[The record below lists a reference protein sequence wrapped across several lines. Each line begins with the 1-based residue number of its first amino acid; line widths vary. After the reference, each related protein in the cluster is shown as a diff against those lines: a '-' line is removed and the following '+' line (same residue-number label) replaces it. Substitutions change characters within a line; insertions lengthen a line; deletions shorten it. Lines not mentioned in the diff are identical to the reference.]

1 MTPPLLFVEDLKT
14 HFFTGRGITKAVD
27 GVSFTLRAGETL
39 ALVGESG
46 SGKSVTCLSLV
57 RLVPEP
63 AGRIVGGRVLL
74 DGEDLLGKSPAEMR
88 RVRGKQIAMVLQDP
102 MTSLNPALTI
112 GTQIGEVVRLH
123 QGLRGASLRA
133 RALEALRRLRIA
145 AAETRLGQFQHQ
157 LSGGMRQ
164 RVSSAIAM
172 SCAPRLLIA
181 DEPTTSLDVTIQAQ
195 YLDLLKEVQQATGVA
210 VILVT
215 HDFGIVAANAD
226 RVAVMYAGRIV
237 EIGSTLDLFNAPA
250 HPYTR
255 ALLRC
260 LPDIDARGGRL
271 GIAGESGP
279 GKPTLAKLFPLLE
292 RPTAGSLRFDGK
304 AIEAFGHGD
313 LAAYR
318 RAVQAVFQDP
328 YSSLNPR
335 MRVEHIVAEPLPRD
349 NGLSRAGVRDRVGEV
364 LQLVGLRRDSAAL
377 YPHEFSGGQRQRIA
391 LAPALV
397 THPKLIVPTGAVPN
411 RMAPPAGCRFHP
423 RCPHAMPQCRTAE
436 PVFKEVERGRFTAC
450 HLY

>member
-1 MTPPLLFVEDLKT
+1 MKNLAVGESPPLLVVEDLQT
-14 HFFTGRGITKAVD
+14 YFFTRRGVTKAVD

-63 AGRIVGGRVLL
+63 AGRIVGGRILL
-74 DGEDLLGKSPAEMR
+74 DGEDLLDKSAAEMR
-88 RVRGKQIAMVLQDP
+88 RIRGKQIAMVLQDP

-112 GTQIGEVVRLH
+112 GTQVSEVVRLH
-123 QGLRGASLRA
+123 QGLRGPSLRE
-133 RALEALRRLRIA
+133 RVLEALSRLRIPGA
-145 AAETRLGQFQHQ
+145 DSRLRHYQHQ

-195 YLDLLKEVQQATGVA
+195 YLDLLKEIQAASGVA

-237 EIGSTLDLFNAPA
+237 EIGTTLDVFNHPA

-260 LPDIDARGGRL
+260 LPDVELKHARL
-271 GIAGESGP
+271 
-279 GKPTLAKLFPLLE
+279 
-292 RPTAGSLRFDGK
+292 
-304 AIEAFGHGD
+304 
-313 LAAYR
+313 
-318 RAVQAVFQDP
+318 
-328 YSSLNPR
+328 
-335 MRVEHIVAEPLPRD
+335 VEI
-349 NGLSRAGVRDRVGEV
+349 
-364 LQLVGLRRDSAAL
+364 
-377 YPHEFSGGQRQRIA
+377 GGQ
-391 LAPALV
+391 
-397 THPKLIVPTGAVPN
+397 
-411 RMAPPAGCRFHP
+411 PPDLTRLPPGCPFAP
-423 RCPHAMPQCRTAE
+423 RCPERQPRCDTEYPPAVSVKNGHVAHCWVAVGAE
-436 PVFKEVERGRFTAC
+436 APPR
-450 HLY
+450 

>member
-1 MTPPLLFVEDLKT
+1 MRESPPLLAVENLRT
-14 HFFTGRGITKAVD
+14 HFFTRRGVTKAVD
-27 GVSFTLRAGETL
+27 GVSFTLDAGETL

-46 SGKSVTCLSLV
+46 SGKSITCLSLV

-63 AGRIVGGRVLL
+63 AGRIVGGRILL
-74 DGEDLLGKSPAEMR
+74 DGDDLLTKSAAEMR

-123 QGLRGASLRA
+123 QGLRGASLRE
-133 RALEALRRLRIA
+133 RVLEALSRLRIPGA
-145 AAETRLGQFQHQ
+145 GARLRHYQHQ

-237 EIGSTLDLFNAPA
+237 EIGRTLDVFNEPA

-260 LPDIDARGGRL
+260 LPDVDLKRARLIEIGGQ
-271 GIAGESGP
+271 P
-279 GKPTLAKLFPLLE
+279 P
-292 RPTAGSLRFDGK
+292 
-304 AIEAFGHGD
+304 D
-313 LAAYR
+313 LAR
-318 RAVQAVFQDP
+318 
-328 YSSLNPR
+328 
-335 MRVEHIVAEPLPRD
+335 LP
-349 NGLSRAGVRDRVGEV
+349 
-364 LQLVGLRRDSAAL
+364 
-377 YPHEFSGGQRQRIA
+377 P
-391 LAPALV
+391 
-397 THPKLIVPTGAVPN
+397 
-411 RMAPPAGCRFHP
+411 GCPFAP
-423 RCPHAMPQCRTAE
+423 RCPERQPRCDAE
-436 PVFKEVERGRFTAC
+436 YPPAVSLPGGHVAHCWVAPGVEAPAR
-450 HLY
+450 